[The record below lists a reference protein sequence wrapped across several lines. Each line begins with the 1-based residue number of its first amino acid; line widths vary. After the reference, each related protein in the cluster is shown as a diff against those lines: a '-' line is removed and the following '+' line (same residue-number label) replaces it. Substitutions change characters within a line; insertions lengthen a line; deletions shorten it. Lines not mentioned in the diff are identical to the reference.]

1 MCHYLSLAKEKAM
14 QQPNKKTSKKPWH
27 KKPWGIALIVLSVVT
42 VTFPIPLVVIMW
54 QKEKF
59 NKVSRI
65 VITAII
71 ATIYISA
78 VASYGETP
86 QTSDNK
92 ANESKSSEQQTEPP
106 EKPTYE
112 IKIAGNTYADPTS
125 RRLTFTVKN
134 TGTVEFTPACSVTVE
149 NPAGTYRGY
158 DYITWNTPLAPGD
171 TKYFEGL
178 IVITNE
184 GAAYATHADVICSSM

>member
-1 MCHYLSLAKEKAM
+1 MH
-14 QQPNKKTSKKPWH
+14 QPNKKTTKKPWY
-27 KKPWGIALIVLSVVT
+27 KKPWGIAIIILSVVT
-42 VTFPIPLVVIMW
+42 FTFPIPLAVIMW

-59 NKVSRI
+59 NKVARVAITAVI
-65 VITAII
+65 VI
-71 ATIYISA
+71 IYVSA
-78 VASYGETP
+78 VASYSETP

-92 ANESKSSEQQTEPP
+92 TTESESSERQTESAK
-106 EKPTYE
+106 KPTFE

-125 RRLTFTVKN
+125 RRLTFTIKN
-134 TGTVEFTPACSVTVE
+134 TGTVEFTPACSVTLE
-149 NPAGTYRGY
+149 NPTGTYRGY

-184 GAAYATHADVICSSM
+184 GAAYATHADVSCSPMQ

>member
-1 MCHYLSLAKEKAM
+1 MEAQK
-14 QQPNKKTSKKPWH
+14 QSKSWY
-27 KKPWGIALIVLSVVT
+27 KKPWGIALIMMSIVT
-42 VTFPIPLVVIMW
+42 LTFPIPLVVIMW

-59 NKVSRI
+59 SKVARIIITAAI
-65 VITAII
+65 VI
-71 ATIYISA
+71 IYGSA
-78 VASYGETP
+78 LASYNETP
-86 QTSDNK
+86 QSADNK
-92 ANESKSSEQQTEPP
+92 AAESKSPEQQTKSA

-112 IKIAGNTYADPTS
+112 VKIAGNTYADPTS
-125 RRLTFTVKN
+125 RRLTFTIKN

-184 GAAYATHADVICSSM
+184 GAAYATHAEVSCSQMQ